1 MAPKR
6 VHIIKREEGWAVKK
20 QGAQRAS
27 KIYPTK
33 EDAKTGTRELQ
44 REGNDIIIHKSDGS
58 IEEWRKGK

>member
-33 EDAKTGTRELQ
+33 KDAKTGTRELQ
-44 REGNDIIIHKSDGS
+44 REGNDIIIHNRDGS

>member
-27 KIYPTK
+27 KVYTSK
-33 EDAKTGTRELQ
+33 EAAKSGSKKLQ
-44 REGNDIIIHKSDGS
+44 KKGHDIIIHKRDGS